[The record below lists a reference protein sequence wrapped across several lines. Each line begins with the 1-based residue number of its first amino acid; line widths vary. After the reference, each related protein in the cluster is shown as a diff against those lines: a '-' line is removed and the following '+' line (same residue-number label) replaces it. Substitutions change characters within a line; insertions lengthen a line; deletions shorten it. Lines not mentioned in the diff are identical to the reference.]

1 MKQSEHI
8 KELMM
13 QAEDDFGATEALF
26 LANYYGQCLFWAH
39 LTLEKFCKALWVFKN
54 ESDNYPY
61 IHNLLRLLKECNV
74 KLSDEQKLFYAE
86 MNQFQAVGRY
96 GDYLKKLESTITL
109 DVCKKL
115 ITEVKNQMLWIKQQ
129 MENK

>member
-1 MKQSEHI
+1 MTNEQHIQFLIKQADE
-8 KELMM
+8 
-13 QAEDDFGATEALF
+13 DFGATEALF
-26 LANYYGQCLFWAH
+26 QAGYYGQSLFWAH
-39 LTLEKFCKALWVFKN
+39 LTLEKLCKALWVYIN
-54 ESDNYPY
+54 ESQNYPFIY
-61 IHNLLRLLKECNV
+61 NLIRLLKECNNE
-74 KLSDEQKLFYAE
+74 LSDEQKLFYAE

-96 GDYLKKLESTITL
+96 GDYLKKLESTVTL